1 MKKKRSP
8 GVAGT
13 NNRARFTS
21 LRIILADKSF
31 RDKLRSA
38 ILYGS
43 AFGAVLAMLG
53 GILYMETSLFKG
65 AVISVAGMLWFGA
78 IYLQNAE
85 AWPFG
90 G

>member
-1 MKKKRSP
+1 MTGKKVSRPAATGNGS
-8 GVAGT
+8 
-13 NNRARFTS
+13 RFTS

-65 AVISVAGMLWFGA
+65 AVISIAGMLWFGV

-90 G
+90 V